1 MDTSDARNRIFARI
15 RNAQQ
20 RPELA
25 RDNEHAAAQDY
36 LARHP
41 QGPRPVMPDD
51 LVATFIDKAMALS
64 TSIDRVATMADAPAA
79 AARYLATNELSTQA
93 VAWPMLRELDWSS
106 VGCTLDYR
114 KPTGDD
120 LVGITGC
127 FCAVA
132 ETGALMMMSG
142 PDTFASATLLPETH
156 IAIVPAS
163 RIVCGNEDAFALMRS
178 ERGQL
183 SRATNFIAGPS
194 RTADI
199 EQTLVL
205 GAHGP
210 YRVHVVI
217 VEGA

>member
-1 MDTSDARNRIFARI
+1 MDTTDARNRIFARI
-15 RNAQQ
+15 RNAQH
-20 RPELA
+20 RPDAA
-25 RDNEHAAAQDY
+25 RENERAAAEDY

-51 LVATFIDKAMALS
+51 LVATFIGKAEALS
-64 TSIDRVATMADAPAA
+64 TTIARVPAMQDVPAA
-79 AARYLATNELSTQA
+79 AAQYLQANGLVSQA
-93 VAWPMLRELDWSS
+93 VAWPTLRELDWTGA
-106 VGCTLDYR
+106 GCHVEYR
-114 KPTGDD
+114 KPLGED

-142 PDTFASATLLPETH
+142 PETFASATLLPETH
-156 IAIVPAS
+156 IAVVRAS
-163 RIVCGNEDAFALMRS
+163 RIVSGHEDAFALMRT

-210 YRVHVVI
+210 YRVHVII
-217 VEGA
+217 VDGA

>member
-15 RNAQQ
+15 RNAQH
-20 RPELA
+20 RPDAA
-25 RDNEHAAAQDY
+25 RANEQAAAEDY

-41 QGPRPVMPDD
+41 QGPRPAMSGDIM
-51 LVATFIDKAMALS
+51 ATFIAKAEALS
-64 TSIDRVATMADAPAA
+64 TTINRVPAMSDVPAA
-79 AARYLATNELSTQA
+79 ASTYLQANGLTTRA
-93 VAWPMLRELDWSS
+93 VAWPTLRSLDWASA
-106 VGCTLDYR
+106 GCEVEFR
-114 KPTGDD
+114 KPHGDD

-127 FCAVA
+127 FCAIA

-142 PDTFASATLLPETH
+142 PETFASATLLPETH
-156 IAIVPAS
+156 IAVVPAS
-163 RIVCGNEDAFALMRS
+163 RIVAGHEDGFALMRS

-210 YRVHVVI
+210 YRVHLII
-217 VEGA
+217 VDGA

>member
-15 RNAQQ
+15 RNAQH
-20 RPELA
+20 RPDAA
-25 RDNEHAAAQDY
+25 RANEQAAAEDY

-41 QGPRPVMPDD
+41 QGPRPAMSGDIM
-51 LVATFIDKAMALS
+51 ATFIAKAEALS
-64 TSIDRVATMADAPAA
+64 TTISRVPAMSDVPAA
-79 AARYLATNELSTQA
+79 ASTYLQANGLTTRA
-93 VAWPMLRELDWSS
+93 VAWPTLRSLDWASA
-106 VGCTLDYR
+106 GCEVEFR
-114 KPTGDD
+114 KPHGDD

-127 FCAVA
+127 FCAIA

-142 PDTFASATLLPETH
+142 PETFASATLLPETH
-156 IAIVPAS
+156 IAVVPAS
-163 RIVCGNEDAFALMRS
+163 RVVAGHEDGFALMRS

-210 YRVHVVI
+210 YRVHLII
-217 VEGA
+217 VDGA

>member
-20 RPELA
+20 RPEVA
-25 RDNEHAAAQDY
+25 RANEQAAAEDY

-41 QGPRPVMPDD
+41 QGPRPTLPDD
-51 LVATFIDKAMALS
+51 LVGLFIEKAEALS
-64 TSIDRVATMADAPAA
+64 TTIARVPALADVPVAA
-79 AARYLATNELSTQA
+79 AAYLQANGLSTNA
-93 VAWPMLRELDWSS
+93 VAWPMMQPLDWAA

-114 KPTGDD
+114 KPVGDD

-156 IAIVPAS
+156 IAVVPAS
-163 RIVCGNEDAFALMRS
+163 RIVGGHEDAFALMRS
-178 ERGQL
+178 ERGEL

-210 YRVHVVI
+210 YRVHVII
-217 VEGA
+217 VETA

>member
-15 RNAQQ
+15 RNAQH
-20 RPELA
+20 RPDVA
-25 RDNEHAAAQDY
+25 RANEQADAEDY

-41 QGPRPVMPDD
+41 QGPRPAMTGD
-51 LVATFIDKAMALS
+51 LVATFIAKAEALS
-64 TSIDRVATMADAPAA
+64 TTIARVPAMQDVPAA
-79 AARYLATNELSTQA
+79 AATYLQANGLATRA
-93 VAWPMLRELDWSS
+93 VAWPTLRDLDWAGA
-106 VGCTLDYR
+106 GCQLEFR
-114 KPTGDD
+114 KPHGDD
-120 LVGITGC
+120 MVGVTGC
-127 FCAVA
+127 FCAIA

-142 PDTFASATLLPETH
+142 PETFASATLLPETH

-163 RIVCGNEDAFALMRS
+163 RIVAGHEDGFALMRS

-210 YRVHVVI
+210 YRVHVII
-217 VEGA
+217 VDGA

>member
-15 RNAQQ
+15 RNAQH
-20 RPELA
+20 RPDAA
-25 RDNEHAAAQDY
+25 RANEQAAAEDY

-41 QGPRPVMPDD
+41 QGPRPAMGDIM
-51 LVATFIDKAMALS
+51 ATFIAKAEALS
-64 TSIDRVATMADAPAA
+64 TTINRVPAMSDVPAA
-79 AARYLATNELSTQA
+79 ASTYLQA
-93 VAWPMLRELDWSS
+93 NGLTTRAVVWPTLRSLDWASA
-106 VGCTLDYR
+106 GCEVEFR
-114 KPTGDD
+114 KPHGDD

-127 FCAVA
+127 FCAIA

-142 PDTFASATLLPETH
+142 PETFASATLLPETH
-156 IAIVPAS
+156 IAVVPAS
-163 RIVCGNEDAFALMRS
+163 RVVAGHEDGFALMRS

-210 YRVHVVI
+210 YRVHLII
-217 VEGA
+217 VDGA